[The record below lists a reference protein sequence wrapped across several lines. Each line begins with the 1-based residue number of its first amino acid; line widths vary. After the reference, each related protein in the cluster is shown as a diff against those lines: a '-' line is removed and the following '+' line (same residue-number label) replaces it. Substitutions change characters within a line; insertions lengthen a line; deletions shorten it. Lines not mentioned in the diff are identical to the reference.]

1 MRHGKTT
8 ALKCLPLATELLIVF
23 LTADILWQLLCG
35 RPPFSMWG
43 FLLSGGLM
51 TAGNSLFLQKP
62 RRFWQILLLNVL
74 LCAVWIPLLSRT
86 LDLTYPP
93 LLVIQVPLYLFPLCR
108 GYHWG
113 VTPVTVRHL
122 HGAGEYMGL
131 YGLFY
136 LIVASFAPQLL
147 DRVPVLLA
155 LLALDLLAVVG
166 MRTSGRN
173 TIRAGSP
180 FGRLPALLVPAVLA
194 VLAVAACALLL
205 AARGELIPI
214 FQAVGSLLEG
224 ALTAVFRFLTS
235 LFQGRS
241 AGSAGMSSAA
251 GGGSEAALPV
261 ESASGP
267 AIAPQ
272 LVTALLLLSL
282 AALVLA
288 GVAALVRWLWRS
300 RSRIRL
306 PEEDD
311 DDGLVRQR
319 LGRRGL
325 LSRLGPAPAGQGIS
339 AAVRRNPPCR
349 PPGTG
354 ALGRPPPLPP
364 SKPGDPPGVSGTSG
378 RGAPPGRVGCAH
390 AGSVQHS
397 GGRCGAELV
406 QHASAPPLPGAG
418 AGAALHCP

>member
-194 VLAVAACALLL
+194 LLAVAACALLL
-205 AARGELIPI
+205 A
-214 FQAVGSLLEG
+214 G
-224 ALTAVFRFLTS
+224 ALIAVFRFLTS

-311 DDGLVRQR
+311 DDGLVR
-319 LGRRGL
+319 LIAPGL
-325 LSRLGPAPAGQGIS
+325 
-339 AAVRRNPPCR
+339 
-349 PPGTG
+349 
-354 ALGRPPPLPP
+354 PPPLPP

-378 RGAPPGRVGCAH
+378 RGSPPGRAGYAH
-390 AGSVQHS
+390 AGQIRHP

-406 QHASAPPLPGAG
+406 RHASAPPLPGAG